1 MSHSATKKHPS
12 PPPLSFFSDKALPSV
27 LGSWT
32 GHGGDKEVQ
41 LERSGL
47 SPDFFFVSLLAP
59 LFLIPA
65 SCGLGLRRERVKGSW
80 DQGKKVVLLPVMLA
94 TVRRKG
100 DKGRKKMVLD

>member
-1 MSHSATKKHPS
+1 M
-12 PPPLSFFSDKALPSV
+12 
-27 LGSWT
+27 
-32 GHGGDKEVQ
+32 GDKEVQ

-80 DQGKKVVLLPVMLA
+80 GREKKVLLPVMLA

>member
-47 SPDFFFVSLLAP
+47 SPDFFFCFFVSSS
-59 LFLIPA
+59 FSH
-65 SCGLGLRRERVKGSW
+65 SCELRVRFTKGESQGELG
-80 DQGKKVVLLPVMLA
+80 P
-94 TVRRKG
+94 
-100 DKGRKKMVLD
+100 